1 MGYLKDLLAEA
12 KASDGQKEKSEDAV
26 HKEQDLKN
34 DRAVASSEPSA
45 LDGAQKTLIDSYG
58 DVKIYRVAG
67 DSLLWYV
74 VPVPRPTSGERR
86 IINLLKE
93 ATTRIVSLT
102 TSQIR
107 DPEAKK
113 NVYRQKVLE
122 IIDSVPELGIPR
134 TKREFYADVVVRE
147 MVGYGILDS
156 LVNDEQLEEIM
167 VIGPKKPVYVFHR
180 KYGMMKTNV
189 EFYEDSEIQ
198 AIIEKI
204 ARDVNRHID
213 AMNPLLD
220 ARLPDG
226 SRVNATIPPA
236 SVDGST
242 ITIRKFR
249 KDPYTVLDLIDFG
262 TFSPELA
269 AFLWLAVDGMGAKPA
284 NILVSGGTGSGKT
297 TTLNVLATYIPAHER
312 IITIEDTAELNL
324 PLEHW
329 VRLEARPPSIEGT
342 GEISMDVLVKNAL
355 RMRPDRIIVGEV
367 RHKEASTLFTAMNTG
382 HDGCMGTIH
391 ANSAEETMVRIM
403 SPPMNVPKV
412 MASALDF
419 ILVQNRIH
427 DRRKG
432 TIRRVVEFAEVRE
445 VDGDPRTFTIFSWD
459 AAQDAQLLV
468 DEDIRYLKTLS
479 DFTGL
484 SVGDLRDEWMRR
496 KDYLVKL
503 RKGGVKGI
511 KAVKSAIQQYYE
523 GAEKRWKK
531 M

>member
-1 MGYLKDLLAEA
+1 VGYLKDLLEEA
-12 KASDGQKEKSEDAV
+12 KGENKDKASKESEENVKKQNDASIS
-26 HKEQDLKN
+26 
-34 DRAVASSEPSA
+34 SSEPTG
-45 LDGAQKTLIDSYG
+45 LTGKEKVLIDSYG
-58 DVKIYRVAG
+58 DVKIYRVKG
-67 DSLLWYV
+67 DPLLWYV
-74 VPVPRPTSGERR
+74 VPVPRPTSGERK

-134 TKREFYADVVVRE
+134 TKREFYAEVVVRE
-147 MVGYGILDS
+147 MVGYGVLDP
-156 LVNDEQLEEIM
+156 LVNDELLEEIM
-167 VIGPKKPVYVFHR
+167 VIGPKRPVYVFHR
-180 KYGMMKTNV
+180 KYGMMK
-189 EFYEDSEIQ
+189 I
-198 AIIEKI
+198 
-204 ARDVNRHID
+204 
-213 AMNPLLD
+213 
-220 ARLPDG
+220 PDG

-249 KDPYTVLDLIDFG
+249 KDPYTVLDLISFG
-262 TFSPELA
+262 TMSPELA

-403 SPPMNVPKV
+403 S
-412 MASALDF
+412 
-419 ILVQNRIH
+419 R
-427 DRRKG
+427 
-432 TIRRVVEFAEVRE
+432 
-445 VDGDPRTFTIFSWD
+445 
-459 AAQDAQLLV
+459 AQGYGERAGFHTRS
-468 DEDIRYLKTLS
+468 ES
-479 DFTGL
+479 H
-484 SVGDLRDEWMRR
+484 S
-496 KDYLVKL
+496 
-503 RKGGVKGI
+503 
-511 KAVKSAIQQYYE
+511 
-523 GAEKRWKK
+523 
-531 M
+531 